1 MSEKKSILKFMTCGS
16 VDDGKSTLLGRILFD
31 AKKIFDDQISQLYLN
46 KPNNKDQEIDFSLL
60 LDGLS
65 SEREQGIT
73 IDVAYR
79 FFNTDKRKFIIA
91 DTPGHFQYTR
101 NMVTAASSSELAII
115 LVDAK
120 KGISKQTKRH
130 TFICNLLGIKGFI
143 LTINKM
149 DLVDFSQQKFNS
161 IFNQYK
167 IFSKQ
172 LGIDSFKAIPVSAK
186 HGDNLTTR
194 SSRMKWYK
202 GLTLL
207 EELENYDLNNSIN
220 KNRDFVM
227 PIQMVSKSK
236 ENKRTFFGKVIQGHV
251 TEKDKVKILPSN
263 VLTTISKIMS
273 PTDKTKA
280 YLNESIKVNFSDEV
294 DCSRGDV
301 ICSKNS
307 NVKIADQFEVTLIWM
322 DNSHLISGRQ
332 YWIKIGTKVILGRI
346 QEVKNKIDIEDF
358 KLLSTKKLSL
368 NDIGK
373 CILITNET
381 IPYIPYEY
389 NRELGSFI
397 LIDKETNNTVGAG
410 LINFALRRSEN
421 LFYHKITVDQK
432 QRSKIKNQ
440 KPFVIWMTGLSGS
453 GKSTIANCIEKKLIF
468 KSFHTYIL
476 DGDNIRLG
484 LNKDLGF
491 TISDRAENIRRISEV
506 AKLMNEAG
514 LIVITAFISPF
525 KNERSLAKNIIGED
539 KFIEV
544 FIDTPI
550 SIAEKRDVKG
560 LYKKARQGDLKNFT
574 GIDSP
579 YQKPKSPQIHIETTK
594 NSAENAADIIIDY
607 LFKKIK
613 KFN

>member
-1 MSEKKSILKFMTCGS
+1 MSDKKSILKFMTCGS

-31 AKKIFDDQISQLYLN
+31 AKKIFDDQIAQLYLN
-46 KPNNKDQEIDFSLL
+46 NRDDKENKEIDFSLL

-73 IDVAYR
+73 IDIAYR

-101 NMVTAASSSELAII
+101 NMVTAASSSELAVI

-143 LTINKM
+143 LAINKM
-149 DLVDFSQQKFNS
+149 DLVDFSQQKFNA
-161 IFNQYK
+161 ILYQYK
-167 IFSKQ
+167 IFAKQ
-172 LGIDSFKAIPVSAK
+172 LGINKFDATPVSATL
-186 HGDNLTTR
+186 GDNLITR
-194 SSRMKWYK
+194 STRMKWYK

-207 EELENYDLNNSIN
+207 EQLENYNLKKNIVKNS
-220 KNRDFVM
+220 DFVM
-227 PIQMVSKSK
+227 PIQMVNRSKK
-236 ENKRTFFGKVIQGHV
+236 NKRTFFGKVIQGYV
-251 TEKDKVKILPSN
+251 SEKDKIKILPSN
-263 VLTTISKIMS
+263 ILTTISKVMS
-273 PTDKTKA
+273 PAKKTKG
-280 YLNESIKVNFSDEV
+280 YLDESIKVNFKDEV

-322 DNSHLISGRQ
+322 DNSHLVSGRQ

-358 KLLSTKKLSL
+358 KLLSAKKLSL

-373 CILITNET
+373 CILITNEMV
-381 IPYIPYEY
+381 PYIPYES

-397 LIDKETNNTVGAG
+397 LIDKETNNTVAAG

-421 LFYHKITVDQK
+421 LFYHKVTVDQK

-440 KPFVIWMTGLSGS
+440 KPFVIWLTGLSGS
-453 GKSTIANCIEKKLIF
+453 GKSTIANYIEKKLF
-468 KSFHTYIL
+468 HKNFHTYIL
-476 DGDNIRLG
+476 DGDNVRLG

-506 AKLMNEAG
+506 SKLMNEAG

-525 KNERSLAKNIIGED
+525 KNERSLAKSIIGKE

-560 LYKKARQGDLKNFT
+560 LYKKARQGNLKNFT

-579 YQKPKSPQIHIETTK
+579 YEKPNKPNIHIDTTK
-594 NSAENAADIIIDY
+594 NSAENAANIIIDY
-607 LFKKIK
+607 LFKKNQK
-613 KFN
+613 N

>member
-1 MSEKKSILKFMTCGS
+1 
-16 VDDGKSTLLGRILFD
+16 
-31 AKKIFDDQISQLYLN
+31 
-46 KPNNKDQEIDFSLL
+46 
-60 LDGLS
+60 
-65 SEREQGIT
+65 
-73 IDVAYR
+73 
-79 FFNTDKRKFIIA
+79 
-91 DTPGHFQYTR
+91 
-101 NMVTAASSSELAII
+101 
-115 LVDAK
+115 
-120 KGISKQTKRH
+120 
-130 TFICNLLGIKGFI
+130 
-143 LTINKM
+143 
-149 DLVDFSQQKFNS
+149 
-161 IFNQYK
+161 
-167 IFSKQ
+167 
-172 LGIDSFKAIPVSAK
+172 
-186 HGDNLTTR
+186 
-194 SSRMKWYK
+194 
-202 GLTLL
+202 
-207 EELENYDLNNSIN
+207 
-220 KNRDFVM
+220 
-227 PIQMVSKSK
+227 
-236 ENKRTFFGKVIQGHV
+236 
-251 TEKDKVKILPSN
+251 
-263 VLTTISKIMS
+263 MS
-273 PTDKTKA
+273 PSDKTKA
-280 YLNESIKVNFSDEV
+280 HLNESIKVNFSDEV

-358 KLLSTKKLSL
+358 KLLSAKKLSL
-368 NDIGK
+368 NEIGK

-381 IPYIPYEY
+381 VPYIPYEF

-421 LFYHKITVDQK
+421 LFYHKITVDQE

-440 KPFVIWMTGLSGS
+440 KPFVIWLTGLSGS

-468 KSFHTYIL
+468 KNYHTYIL
-476 DGDNIRLG
+476 DGDNVRLG

-514 LIVITAFISPF
+514 LIVIAAFISPF
-525 KNERSLAKNIIGED
+525 NNERSLAKNIIGKD

-544 FIDTPI
+544 FVDTPI
-550 SIAEKRDVKG
+550 NIAEKRDVKG

-579 YQKPKSPQIHIETTK
+579 YQKPTKPDIHIDTIK
-594 NSAENAADIIIDY
+594 NSAENAANIIIDY